1 MNLQIEKKKFKF
13 AFHAEKIYTNL
24 ENKCILDP

>member
-13 AFHAEKIYTNL
+13 AFHAEKIYTNI
-24 ENKCILDP
+24 ENKFAT